1 MTIAP
6 GLTVEEVRDFVYEYE
21 RQPHGSKRAWL
32 AVQGVSWGRFR
43 RWRDTVYDGSVD
55 RGLIPR
61 QGSVMTSPSQRRHS
75 AKQNAMQ
82 EAENERLRARV
93 QELEATN
100 EALGKAIGLVHQ
112 LSEQEPGPSQT
123 NEPSSSS

>member
-1 MTIAP
+1 
-6 GLTVEEVRDFVYEYE
+6 
-21 RQPHGSKRAWL
+21 
-32 AVQGVSWGRFR
+32 
-43 RWRDTVYDGSVD
+43 
-55 RGLIPR
+55 
-61 QGSVMTSPSQRRHS
+61 
-75 AKQNAMQ
+75 MQ

-100 EALGKAIGLVHQ
+100 EALGKAIGLLHQ